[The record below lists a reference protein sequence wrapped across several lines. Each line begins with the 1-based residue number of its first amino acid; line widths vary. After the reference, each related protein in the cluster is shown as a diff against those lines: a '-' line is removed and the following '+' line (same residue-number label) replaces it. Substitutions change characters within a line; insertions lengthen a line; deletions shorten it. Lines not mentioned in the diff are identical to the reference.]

1 MKIAYVGTYLPQQ
14 CGIATYTN
22 YLISALR
29 KVKGNLK
36 VRIVAENKATP
47 YQDNFVEV
55 MPVWNRKSDYSK
67 PTIKYTKGFDIIHI
81 QHEYG
86 IYQCD
91 KRLINTLDGLDKASK
106 KIATIHCL
114 KPQHFS
120 EINNLEQYTKEL
132 SDRLDLLIVHLPSQ
146 KAILQRLGVAS
157 NKIQHIAHGTEITNI
172 DQQTARQKLKLPKTG
187 KVLLMFGFIKAHKC
201 ADIILESMTDI
212 TAKFP
217 NTYFFLAGSLSPNA
231 TEKDIKYLEFL
242 KNKITKL
249 GLKEKVIFPNRFYS
263 NQDVPNIISAAD
275 IILFPYYEQDFSASG
290 SLHLAIG
297 AKKPV
302 IATRIPKFEELKNI
316 SDELL
321 ILPNNPTLITNLVL
335 RLFEDDNFLNYII
348 KRTDIYRKKTDWD
361 KIATQHVNLYHTLCH
376 TLIS

>member
-1 MKIAYVGTYLPQQ
+1 MKVAYVGTYLPQQ

-67 PTIKYTKGFDIIHI
+67 PIIKYTKGFDIIHI

-120 EINNLEQYTKEL
+120 EINNLEQYTKKL
-132 SDRLDLLIVHLPSQ
+132 SDRLDLLVVHLPSQ

-157 NKIQHIAHGTEITNI
+157 NKIQLIAHGTEIINI
-172 DQQTARQKLKLPKTG
+172 DQQTARQKLQLPKTG
-187 KVLLMFGFIKAHKC
+187 KILLMFGFIKVHKC
-201 ADIILESMTDI
+201 ADVVLDALKEIIR
-212 TAKFP
+212 KFP
-217 NTYFFLAGSLSPNA
+217 DTYFFLAGGLAPNPND
-231 TEKDIKYLEFL
+231 TDTKYLKLL
-242 KNKITKL
+242 KNKIVRL
-249 GLKEKVIFPNRFYS
+249 DLRDKVIFPNHFFP
-263 NQDVPNIISAAD
+263 NGDVPYIISAAD
-275 IILFPYYEQDFSASG
+275 VVLFPYYEQDFSASG
-290 SLHLAIG
+290 SLHLSIG

-302 IATRIPKFEELKNI
+302 VVTRIPKFEELKNI

-348 KRTDIYRKKTDWD
+348 RRTDIYRRKTVWE
-361 KIATQHVNLYHTLCH
+361 KIAKQHLNLYHTL
-376 TLIS
+376 IS